1 MDSFLGLCYLRAP
14 RLTSP
19 LFPVSTSFFKRLGD
33 ARNPRSLAS
42 KLRRRRQAFF
52 LSLLARIPRT
62 GQGPLRLLD
71 VGGNHLY
78 WTTVG
83 IPSAKEVE
91 ITVLNLDEAP
101 RPDLRIVRGDARHM
115 PEFTDGYFD
124 IVFSNSVIEHVG
136 NFKDQQAM
144 AREVARVGK
153 RYFVQTPNRYFPI
166 EPHFFFPGFQFL
178 PLAVRAWLVGH
189 FDLGFSTRTRDPRV
203 ARERVESIQLLSH
216 ASMRRLFPEAEIFCE
231 RFAGLTKSFVAYGGW
246 ETPDEQGRSDKQG
259 PERQSSQ

>member
-1 MDSFLGLCYLRAP
+1 MFR
-14 RLTSP
+14 
-19 LFPVSTSFFKRLGD
+19 SFFSHLGD

-52 LSLLARIPRT
+52 LSLLAQVPRNP
-62 GQGPLRLLD
+62 QKPIRLLD

-83 IPSAKEVE
+83 MLSADEVE
-91 ITVLNLDEAP
+91 ITVLNLDEEP
-101 RPDLRIVRGDARHM
+101 RPDLRIVRGDARNM
-115 PEFTDGYFD
+115 PEFADGSFD

-136 NFKDQQAM
+136 TFEDQQAM

-153 RYFVQTPNRYFPI
+153 RFFVQTPNRYFPI

-178 PLAVRAWLVGH
+178 PIALRAWLVRH
-189 FDLGFSTRTRDPRV
+189 VDLGFSKRTSDRQE

-216 ASMRRLFPEAEIFCE
+216 GNMRRLFPNAEIYHE
-231 RFAGLTKSFVAYGGW
+231 RFAGMTKSFVAYEGW
-246 ETPDEQGRSDKQG
+246 ETLGQ
-259 PERQSSQ
+259 